1 MIKRDEI
8 LRTQA
13 KEALSMCCQT
23 TCGSKQPIVDYIDHL
38 ESLIEE
44 GTQMNDNN
52 WMNDIRPDLKEGYV
66 SEQIQPDYETD
77 EDAAYSMSK
86 LTVIII
92 IGCCLAFGLTACK
105 VTPEKISA
113 EADKLNEKI
122 DERQAKANKEIDK
135 AQAVGEAAKDAAETI
150 IDNLKESAKDV
161 IDNAKDSAKSVQEK

>member
-1 MIKRDEI
+1 MERNEI
-8 LRTQA
+8 LQTQA

-44 GTQMNDNN
+44 GTQMNNN
-52 WMNDIRPDLKEGYV
+52 DWMEDATKPH
-66 SEQIQPDYETD
+66 

-86 LTVIII
+86 LAVIII

>member
-38 ESLIEE
+38 ESLTEE

-52 WMNDIRPDLKEGYV
+52 WMNDI
-66 SEQIQPDYETD
+66 QPSIK

-86 LTVIII
+86 LAVIII

-122 DERQAKANKEIDK
+122 DERQAKANKEIDE

-161 IDNAKDSAKSVQEK
+161 IDNAKDSARSVQEK